1 MSNSWRAFPK
11 AFSQTNDNENTK
23 NESNNGQMWLKMPEE
38 INQGGWD
45 PT

>member
-11 AFSQTNDNENTK
+11 VYSEQDNDNTK
-23 NESNNGQMWLKMPEE
+23 SESNNGYMWLKMPEE

-45 PT
+45 PA